1 MSRVLAGSAL
11 AALTGLTLLFSEL
24 RAFRR
29 VGLAERLRVYTSAGR
44 VKPRGGPLSAAS
56 FREVMAPLSSAIGAR
71 VARAFQVSEELDTR
85 LKRIH
90 SPLGAAEFR
99 MRQVGWSAIALGVAT
114 LAAMACGTGA
124 AVSLALVAGGPILAF
139 LILEQRVAKASQ
151 RWQRRIFLELP
162 VITEQLGMLLA
173 AGWSLSSA
181 MARVGERGAGACAT
195 DMRRA
200 LARVRQGLSETEAL
214 REWAAL
220 ADVPALHRLVTVLA
234 LNQEAADLG
243 RLIGE
248 EARAVRQEAQRELIE
263 SIEKR
268 AQQVWVPVTAAT
280 LVPGV
285 MLLGVPFF
293 DALTLFA
300 A

>member
-1 MSRVLAGSAL
+1 MSRLLAACAL
-11 AALTGLTLLFSEL
+11 AAFCGLTLLLSEL
-24 RAFRR
+24 RVFRR
-29 VGLAERLRVYTSAGR
+29 VPLAERLRVYTGGGR
-44 VKPRGGPLSAAS
+44 FKPGSGLLSVAS
-56 FREVMAPLSSAIGAR
+56 FREVMAPLSSVVGAR
-71 VARAFQVSEELDTR
+71 LARAFQVSEDLDTR
-85 LKRIH
+85 LERIH
-90 SPLGAAEFR
+90 SPLDATDFR
-99 MRQVGWSAIALGVAT
+99 MRQLGWSAAALGVGT
-114 LAAMACGTGA
+114 LAATAFGTGV
-124 AVSLALVAGGPILAF
+124 AVSLALVAGGPMLAF

-162 VITEQLGMLLA
+162 VVTEQLGMLLA
-173 AGWSLSSA
+173 AGWSLNSA
-181 MARVGERGAGACAT
+181 MARVSERGAGACAT
-195 DMRRA
+195 DLRRA
-200 LARVRQGLSETEAL
+200 LARVRQGLSDVDAL

-220 ADVPALHRLVTVLA
+220 ADVAALHRLVTVLA

-285 MLLGVPFF
+285 MLMGVPFF
-293 DALTLFA
+293 DALTLFSA
-300 A
+300 

>member
-1 MSRVLAGSAL
+1 MSRVLAACAL
-11 AALTGLTLLFSEL
+11 AAFCGLTLLLSEL

-29 VGLAERLRVYTSAGR
+29 VGLAERLRSYTGGGR
-44 VKPRGGPLSAAS
+44 FKPGGGLLSVAS
-56 FREVMAPLSSAIGAR
+56 FREVMAPLSSVVGAR
-71 VARAFQVSEELDTR
+71 VARAFHVSEELDTR

-90 SPLGAAEFR
+90 SPLGASDFR
-99 MRQVGWSAIALGVAT
+99 MRQVGWSAAALGIGT
-114 LAAMACGTGA
+114 LAAMALGTGV

-162 VITEQLGMLLA
+162 VVTEQLGMLLA
-173 AGWSLSSA
+173 AGWSLNSA
-181 MARVGERGAGACAT
+181 LARVSERGAGACAT
-195 DMRRA
+195 DLRRV
-200 LARVRQGLSETEAL
+200 LARVRQGLSDVEAL

-220 ADVPALHRLVTVLA
+220 ADVPALHRLVMVLA
-234 LNQEAADLG
+234 LNQEAVDLG

-285 MLLGVPFF
+285 MLMGVPFF
-293 DALTLFA
+293 DALTLFSA
-300 A
+300 

>member
-1 MSRVLAGSAL
+1 MSRVLAACAL
-11 AALTGLTLLFSEL
+11 AAFCGLTLLLSEL

-29 VGLAERLRVYTSAGR
+29 VGLAERLRSYTGGGRFKPAG
-44 VKPRGGPLSAAS
+44 GLLSVAS
-56 FREVMAPLSSAIGAR
+56 FREVMAPLSSIVGAR
-71 VARAFQVSEELDTR
+71 VARVFQVSEELDTR

-90 SPLGAAEFR
+90 SPLGASDFR
-99 MRQVGWSAIALGVAT
+99 MRQVGWSAAALGVGT
-114 LAAMACGTGA
+114 LAAMALGTGV

-162 VITEQLGMLLA
+162 VVTEQLGMLLA
-173 AGWSLSSA
+173 AGWSLNSA
-181 MARVGERGAGACAT
+181 LARVSERGAGACAT
-195 DMRRA
+195 DLRRV
-200 LARVRQGLSETEAL
+200 LARVRQGLSDVEAL

-220 ADVPALHRLVTVLA
+220 ADVPALHRLVMVLA
-234 LNQEAADLG
+234 LNQEAVDLG

-285 MLLGVPFF
+285 MLMGVPFF
-293 DALTLFA
+293 DALTLFSA
-300 A
+300 

>member
-1 MSRVLAGSAL
+1 MSRLLAACVLA
-11 AALTGLTLLFSEL
+11 TFCGLTLLLSEL

-29 VGLAERLRVYTSAGR
+29 VGLAERLRSYTSAGR
-44 VKPRGGPLSAAS
+44 FKPGGGLLSVAS
-56 FREVMAPLSSAIGAR
+56 FREVVAPLSRLVGTR

-90 SPLGAAEFR
+90 SDLSATEFR
-99 MRQVGWSAIALGVAT
+99 MRQVGWSAAALGLGT
-114 LAAMACGTGA
+114 LAATAYGTGA
-124 AVSLALVAGGPILAF
+124 AVSLALVASGPTLAF

-162 VITEQLGMLLA
+162 VVTEQLGMLLA
-173 AGWSLSSA
+173 AGWSLGSA
-181 MARVGERGAGACAT
+181 MARLSERGAGACAT
-195 DMRRA
+195 DLRRV
-200 LARVRQGLSETEAL
+200 LVRVRQGLSEIEAL

-220 ADVPALHRLVTVLA
+220 ADVQALHRLVTVLA

-243 RLIGE
+243 RLISE

-268 AQQVWVPVTAAT
+268 SQQVWVPVTAAT

-285 MLLGVPFF
+285 MLMGVPFF
-293 DALTLFA
+293 DALTLFST
-300 A
+300 

>member
-1 MSRVLAGSAL
+1 MSRMLAGCAL
-11 AALTGLTLLFSEL
+11 AAFCGLTLLLSEL
-24 RAFRR
+24 RVFRR
-29 VGLAERLRVYTSAGR
+29 VGLAERLRSYTGGGR
-44 VKPRGGPLSAAS
+44 FKPGGGLLSVAS
-56 FREVMAPLSSAIGAR
+56 FREVMGPLSSVVGAH

-90 SPLGAAEFR
+90 SPLDAADFR
-99 MRQVGWSAIALGVAT
+99 MRQVGWSAAALGVGT
-114 LAAMACGTGA
+114 LAATAFGTGV

-162 VITEQLGMLLA
+162 VVTEQLGMLLA
-173 AGWSLSSA
+173 AGWSLNSA
-181 MARVGERGAGACAT
+181 MARVSERGAGACAT
-195 DMRRA
+195 DLRRA
-200 LARVRQGLSETEAL
+200 LARVRQGLSDVDAL

-220 ADVPALHRLVTVLA
+220 ADVPALHRLVMVLA
-234 LNQEAADLG
+234 LNQEAVDLG

-268 AQQVWVPVTAAT
+268 SQQVWVPVTAAT

-285 MLLGVPFF
+285 MLMGVPFF
-293 DALTLFA
+293 DALTLFSA
-300 A
+300 